1 MYIAIAINGTKYI
14 IYMLFRNMNEIN
26 TLFVHICPQNAGY
39 DQSKSCIYQNL
50 LNQSPLKSTR
60 KRNLIFYFLCYNL

>member
-1 MYIAIAINGTKYI
+1 MF
-14 IYMLFRNMNEIN
+14 FRNMNEIN